1 MDKAHRTSRQG
12 HAHGHGHGKGHDVEI
27 MYLTNESANSNQV
40 VGMTSQVFRMPRTS
54 LLKQSSFLGSFR
66 ILRGH
71 QAPVEGVM
79 GASVDGDPTRTV
91 TVLAATNLP
100 WDLDEAMR
108 RRLEK
113 RIYIPLP
120 SAHVRRT
127 LLDIN
132 LREIE
137 LDQGVN
143 LNEVA
148 DKLQGYS
155 GADITNVCR
164 DAAMMPFRRRVS
176 GLGPE
181 EVQKIPKDE
190 LLRPVTL
197 DDFLDAI
204 RKVNKSVSSYDVE
217 RQQTWMEEFGAA

>member
-1 MDKAHRTSRQG
+1 MD
-12 HAHGHGHGKGHDVEI
+12 
-27 MYLTNESANSNQV
+27 
-40 VGMTSQVFRMPRTS
+40 
-54 LLKQSSFLGSFR
+54 
-66 ILRGH
+66 
-71 QAPVEGVM
+71 GVM
-79 GASVDGDPTRTV
+79 GAFVDGDPTRTV

>member
-1 MDKAHRTSRQG
+1 MLAEAVATECDTTFFHISPASIASRYIGEPERTVRLLFDMARFYAPSTIFF
-12 HAHGHGHGKGHDVEI
+12 DEI
-27 MYLTNESANSNQV
+27 DAVCST
-40 VGMTSQVFRMPRTS
+40 R
-54 LLKQSSFLGSFR
+54 
-66 ILRGH
+66 
-71 QAPVEGVM
+71 GVM